1 MIANLRSA
9 ATLVALFTLMLGLV
23 YPLAITGFAGAVF
36 PQQAAG
42 SLVER
47 DGRIVGSALVGQ
59 AFSGPGYL
67 HPRPSAA
74 GGGYDASASGGSNL
88 GPASARLQERLNADS
103 AALQAQYG
111 VSTIPA
117 DAATTS
123 ASGLDPHVSPQYARM
138 QAARIAEARGM
149 ERTDVLRLID
159 QAQEGRT
166 LGFLGE
172 PRVNV
177 LSVNLALDEMAAGR
191 DGG

>member
-74 GGGYDASASGGSNL
+74 GGGYDACL
-88 GPASARLQERLNADS
+88 L
-103 AALQAQYG
+103 Y
-111 VSTIPA
+111 
-117 DAATTS
+117 TS
-123 ASGLDPHVSPQYARM
+123 PSP
-138 QAARIAEARGM
+138 
-149 ERTDVLRLID
+149 
-159 QAQEGRT
+159 
-166 LGFLGE
+166 
-172 PRVNV
+172 
-177 LSVNLALDEMAAGR
+177 R
-191 DGG
+191 D